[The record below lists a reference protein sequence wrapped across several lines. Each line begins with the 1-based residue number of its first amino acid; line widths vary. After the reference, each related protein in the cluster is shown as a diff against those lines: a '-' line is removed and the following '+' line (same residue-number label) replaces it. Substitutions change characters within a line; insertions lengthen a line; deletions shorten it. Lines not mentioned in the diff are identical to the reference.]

1 MLAVQAV
8 IDDGGKDTLQKMYAN
23 WPFFSVTLDMM
34 EMVFAKAD
42 PRVAEFYE
50 KSLVAEELWGF
61 GTDMR
66 KWAPSCCLLS
76 LQSNTCSGLLPES
89 QDSLKEVAGWV

>member
-1 MLAVQAV
+1 MTSSCRPECACVAGARHSSADAFTVQAV
-8 IDDGGKDTLQKMYAN
+8 IDDGGKDVLQKMYAN

-66 KWAPSCCLLS
+66 
-76 LQSNTCSGLLPES
+76 Q
-89 QDSLKEVAGWV
+89 

>member
-1 MLAVQAV
+1 
-8 IDDGGKDTLQKMYAN
+8 MYAN

-61 GTDMR
+61 GKDMR
-66 KWAPSCCLLS
+66 
-76 LQSNTCSGLLPES
+76 Q
-89 QDSLKEVAGWV
+89 